1 MISHNQPKC
10 KFSIC
15 RLKTKIFCAIIQLKP
30 LHGKFFRR

>member
-30 LHGKFFRR
+30 LYGKFFRR